1 LSLQAAEEMMSSSR
15 IIKPEGLK
23 DSQVCR
29 VNYGMLV
36 DSSLP
41 RNGESA
47 MAYLEA
53 EGFTPLFFNDGV
65 GVQGGAEKHP
75 SSASMGETTGDGIYS
90 EPLSG
95 EPPEGMQ
102 LIAEDEMQRHLSE
115 AYARGLEEGR
125 LAAERG
131 LAHVFKALREGADA
145 LAALR
150 DKVLRGSEVDMLK
163 LSIMVA
169 RKIILQEVKLD
180 RQILANI
187 IAATL
192 SCCSEQEKVTIRLNP
207 EDYRVVMSDQQLF
220 LSGKVDDSRIALASD
235 DSIKLGGCMVET
247 PTGTVDS
254 RIEAQLEEV
263 FNRCLEERG
272 IPQDPSVSLDD
283 ER

>member
-1 LSLQAAEEMMSSSR
+1 MSSSR

-23 DSQVCR
+23 DSRVCS
-29 VNYGMLV
+29 VNYEVLV
-36 DSSLP
+36 GSSSP
-41 RNGESA
+41 RDGASG

-53 EGFTPLFFNDGV
+53 AGFTPLFFNDCV
-65 GVQGGAEKHP
+65 GVQGG
-75 SSASMGETTGDGIYS
+75 SGQLLSAASPVENPDDDIYAAFPQGE
-90 EPLSG
+90 L
-95 EPPEGMQ
+95 PEGMQ
-102 LIAEDEMQRHLSE
+102 LISEDEMQRQLAE

-131 LAHVFKALREGADA
+131 LANVFKALREGTDA

-150 DKVLRGSEVDMLK
+150 EKVFRGSEVDILK
-163 LSIMVA
+163 LAIMVA

-180 RQILANI
+180 MQILANI
-187 IAATL
+187 IAATV
-192 SCCSEQEKVTIRLNP
+192 SCCSDQEKITIRLHP
-207 EDYRVVMSDQQLF
+207 DDYRMVMSDHQLF
-220 LSGKVDDSRIALASD
+220 LCGKVDDSRIALAPD
-235 DSIKLGGCMVET
+235 ECIRLGGCMVET

-272 IPQDPSVSLDD
+272 IPLELSVRLDN